1 MTPTLPDNPEEE
13 SEATAIKA
21 LSKPDPLLEELQV
34 VRLEGRYF
42 CFDRHEAKNRQG
54 ASHSKRLLA
63 QLYLLGGLVRSI
75 YKTFGKLYIIER
87 C

>member
-1 MTPTLPDNPEEE
+1 MSHSITNNPEAE

-54 ASHSKRLLA
+54 VLQYRD
-63 QLYLLGGLVRSI
+63 GNRGLV
-75 YKTFGKLYIIER
+75 IEVSPR
-87 C
+87 YGHPAVLA